1 MKFKPK
7 AVFVIDSK
15 HEDIAVQETLNE
27 KIPVIGVSNSDCNID
42 ALSYPIIANDSS
54 VKSVKFFVQQIV
66 EAYKNSKVEKK
77 A

>member
-15 HEDIAVQETLNE
+15 HEDIAVQEAVNE
-27 KIPVIGVSNSDCNID
+27 KTPVVGISNSDCDINV
-42 ALSYPIIANDSS
+42 LTYPIIANDSS
-54 VKSVKFFVQQIV
+54 IKSVKFFVAQIV